1 MLSEWGMQGIDIQQC
16 NAIANSIPQFRTDLW
31 QEMRGSRVVHGQI
44 LAVIKKAATAFQST
58 DGEEKINGR
67 GMPVDGSC
75 SYINNNNGRD
85 KQKELKSLKTQEAL
99 HPGRNLL
106 FKTESCIIYNSE
118 SRVMKTTIESVGFL
132 GYKGL
137 MFPRA
142 HLNHKEVFIFDCT
155 RSVLVKRKGVIF
167 HWFEVTG

>member
-1 MLSEWGMQGIDIQQC
+1 M
-16 NAIANSIPQFRTDLW
+16 
-31 QEMRGSRVVHGQI
+31 
-44 LAVIKKAATAFQST
+44 
-58 DGEEKINGR
+58 
-67 GMPVDGSC
+67 DGSC

-85 KQKELKSLKTQEAL
+85 KQKELKSLKTQEAP

-142 HLNHKEVFIFDCT
+142 HLNHKEVFIFDYT